1 MGDADESKCA
11 TARKLSVTFHSLPL
25 IQSLMT
31 STTVTKPRIRPFPII
46 QLGHPTLW
54 KKSEHVNKDQDLS
67 HTISRMFKTLR
78 HADGAGLA
86 APQINQSLRL
96 FVMDIHPT
104 LRRPK
109 IKRSGEHV
117 IINPR
122 ILSQSEEVVEDWEG
136 CLSVTTTSGLV
147 FGTVP
152 RAREIEVTYEDAS
165 RTVVKRNLV
174 DFEARVFLHEFDH
187 LEGIVF
193 LQRMSRL
200 NELIDEKT
208 YLSLLKSANTK
219 VDSDNN
225 PVCMKVERQD
235 APFVSKTNCD

>member
-1 MGDADESKCA
+1 
-11 TARKLSVTFHSLPL
+11 
-25 IQSLMT
+25 MT
-31 STTVTKPRIRPFPII
+31 STATTNQRIRPYPII
-46 QLGHPTLW
+46 QLGHHTLW
-54 KKSEHVNKDQDLS
+54 QKSEQVDKDADL
-67 HTISRMFKTLR
+67 TLIISRMFKTLH

-96 FVMDIHPT
+96 FVMDIYPT
-104 LRRPK
+104 HRRPK

-147 FGTVP
+147 FGKVP
-152 RAREIEVTYEDAS
+152 RSREIEVTYEDAN
-165 RTVVKRNLV
+165 RNMVRMHLA

-208 YLSLLKSANTK
+208 YISILKSSNSAK
-219 VDSDNN
+219 
-225 PVCMKVERQD
+225 
-235 APFVSKTNCD
+235 A